1 MTAVYAIAALVII
14 AGIMLGAYLVG
25 FGDGIEAEKMRRTC
39 YIVQKDFSHDDV
51 EETPPG
57 GEAQADPCG
66 YGPDGGRGQKQGI
79 HGGGK

>member
-25 FGDGIEAEKMRRTC
+25 FGDGIKAEKMRRTC
-39 YIVQKDFSHDDV
+39 YVVQKVFSHDDV

-57 GEAQADPCG
+57 GGEAQDDPCG
-66 YGPDGGRGQKQGI
+66 HGPDRNGSKKQ
-79 HGGGK
+79 

>member
-39 YIVQKDFSHDDV
+39 YIVQKAFGYDDV
-51 EETPPG
+51 EETPL
-57 GEAQADPCG
+57 
-66 YGPDGGRGQKQGI
+66 
-79 HGGGK
+79 GGGKHRMTHADLVQMETEVKNSEKE

>member
-25 FGDGIEAEKMRRTC
+25 FGDGIEAEKMRRKR
-39 YIVQKDFSHDDV
+39 YIVQKVFSHDDV

-57 GEAQADPCG
+57 GKHKMTHADLV
-66 YGPDGGRGQKQGI
+66 QMEIEVKNS
-79 HGGGK
+79 KKE